1 MTSAGEQRVVLV
13 NDKGEDLIDTH
24 GRIVTLPKLAAHV
37 QGRRHR
43 AVSVFI
49 FSSRGEL
56 MLQQRAA
63 SKYHCSGL
71 WSNTCCTHPKPHEI
85 PADAARRR
93 LIEEMGINC
102 PLEEI
107 FTFTYSAD
115 VGKGLIENEFDHVF
129 FGFTDTHPATN
140 PDEAADWRWH
150 PVNDLGRDLASS
162 PEQYAPWLRYC
173 FPTVMEEY
181 NKCRAQLTWNSAKL
195 NGKDPVFDYLH
206 VDAFIKSM
214 VDARSL
220 LTAFDLGIID
230 YLVSEQHATS
240 YTLQEQIKISGT
252 AMRLLLNLLAS
263 NGVIEEF
270 ERGIKLTR
278 QFADALKYRDLL
290 ELKLVISQLAAHDL
304 MNFFNEFISRPE
316 EFMKKSR
323 FLRLFNYS
331 MCFDTRPESHRMTK
345 RWMRI
350 TTTLTKYEAQVCM
363 KYHDFS
369 RYQHM
374 LDIGGNSGEFGLKIC
389 RKYSHMMA
397 TVFDLPVVCDIG
409 MEHIGPEPEADR
421 ITFIKGNALTDV
433 LPYGFDL
440 ITFKSMLHDWPEN
453 EAWHLISKAQQ
464 VLKPG
469 GTLLIFERGPLEV
482 GETTIPYS
490 MIPFLIFFHS
500 YHSPKIYEKRLEDL
514 GFQDIRTQRIELEMP
529 FYLITGRKT

>member
-1 MTSAGEQRVVLV
+1 MPPKDEEHVVLV
-13 NDKGEDLIDTH
+13 NSNGSDLLDPE
-24 GRIVTLPKLAAHV
+24 GRIITMPKLDAHV
-37 QGRRHR
+37 QGKRHR
-43 AVSVFI
+43 AISVFI

-56 MLQQRAA
+56 LLQKRSAI
-63 SKYHCSGL
+63 KYHSANL
-71 WSNTCCTHPKPHEI
+71 WSNTCCTHPKPYEI

-93 LIEEMGINC
+93 LEEEMNMSC

-115 VGKGLIENEFDHVF
+115 VGNQLIENEFDHVF
-129 FGFTDTHPATN
+129 FGFADTHPVIN

-150 PVNDLGRDLASS
+150 PINDLGRDLASS

-181 NKCRAQLTWNSAKL
+181 NKRRSQIIWNSAQL

-206 VDAFIKSM
+206 VDVFMKSM

-230 YLVSEQHATS
+230 YLFSEQHATS
-240 YTLQEQIKISGT
+240 CTLQEQIKISGT
-252 AMRLLLNLLAS
+252 AMRLLLDLLAS
-263 NGVIEEF
+263 NGVIEEC
-270 ERGIKLTR
+270 EREIKLTR

-323 FLRLFNYS
+323 FFRLFNYGI
-331 MCFDTRPESHRMTK
+331 CFDTNPESHRMTK

-350 TTTLTKYEAQVCM
+350 TTTLTKYEAQVCI

-369 RYQHM
+369 PYGRIM
-374 LDIGGNSGEFGLKIC
+374 VIGGNSGEFVLRIC
-389 RKYSHMMA
+389 KNHPDIHA
-397 TVFDLPVVCDIG
+397 TVFDLPVVCDVG
-409 MEHIGPEPEADR
+409 MEHIRPEPEADR
-421 ITFIKGNALTDV
+421 ITFIKGNALTDA
-433 LPYGFDL
+433 LPDGFDL

-453 EAWHLISKAQQ
+453 QARQLIVNAQQ
-464 VLKPG
+464 ALKPG
-469 GTLLIFERGPLEV
+469 GTILIFERAPIEL

-490 MIPFLIFFHS
+490 MIPLLIFFHS
-500 YHSPKIYEKRLEDL
+500 YRSPEIYENKLEDL
-514 GFQDIRTQRIELEMP
+514 GFQDIETKRIDLEMP
-529 FYLITGRKT
+529 FFLITARKK